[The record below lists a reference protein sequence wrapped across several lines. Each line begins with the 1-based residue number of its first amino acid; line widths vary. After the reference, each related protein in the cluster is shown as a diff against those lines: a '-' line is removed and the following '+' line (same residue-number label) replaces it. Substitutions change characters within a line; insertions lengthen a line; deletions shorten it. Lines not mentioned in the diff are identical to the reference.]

1 MPSRYVISPTVQQKL
16 KDLNLTAEEVIRKAL
31 NIKAEGLTAEGVL
44 FPEGTIFLTCYK
56 EEVYSGKVKEGAIE
70 LQGERFTSVSAAAAK
85 ITGRPTTN
93 GWAFWSVRL
102 PGRNEFVPV
111 ANLRKP

>member
-1 MPSRYVISPTVQQKL
+1 MATRYVISPTVQQKL
-16 KDLNLTAEEVIRKAL
+16 KELNLTADEVLRKAL
-31 NIKAEGLTAEGVL
+31 NIKAEGLTAEGIA

-56 EEVYSGKVKEGAIE
+56 DEVYSGKVKDGAIE

-93 GWAFWSVRL
+93 GWAFWTVRL
-102 PGRNEFVPV
+102 PGKNEFVPIG
-111 ANLRKP
+111 NLRKV